1 MPFNKHAI
9 VIGVGPGLG
18 AALVQK
24 CAGEGMKVSAGARD
38 RGRLRKLLDE
48 RGLHEAPAL
57 ECDVSDPASVQSA
70 FNDAIA
76 DAGVPDLVIFNASGY
91 ARGSILELTPGQLEA
106 AWRVGC
112 LGGFHVGQAAAKAMI
127 GAGAPGAMVGAGAG
141 TILFTGATASL
152 RGSANFAPFAIAKF
166 GLRALAQSMARELG
180 PKGIH
185 VAHVVIDGQIDSPRL
200 REAQPDRDPHT
211 MLSPDEIAEVYWQL
225 HAQHRTAWT
234 HELDLRP
241 AVERF

>member
-1 MPFNKHAI
+1 MSSNQHAI

-24 CAGEGMKVSAGARD
+24 CVGEGMKVSAGARD
-38 RGRLRKLLDE
+38 RDRLRTLLDG
-48 RGLHEAPAL
+48 RGLQDVPAL
-57 ECDVSDPASVQSA
+57 SCDVTDPSSVDRAFEDAMSDGGA
-70 FNDAIA
+70 
-76 DAGVPDLVIFNASGY
+76 PDLVIFNASGY
-91 ARGSILELTPGQLEA
+91 ARGSILELTPGQLES

-112 LGGFHVGQAAAKAMI
+112 LGGFLVGQAAAKVMAP
-127 GAGAPGAMVGAGAG
+127 AGRG

-185 VAHVVIDGQIDSPRL
+185 VAHVVIDGQIGV
-200 REAQPDRDPHT
+200 
-211 MLSPDEIAEVYWQL
+211 AEGD
-225 HAQHRTAWT
+225 TK
-234 HELDLRP
+234 LRP
-241 AVERF
+241 ADIADAYWSIYRQPRSAWTLEADLRTWVEKF

>member
-1 MPFNKHAI
+1 MPFNQHAI

-24 CAGEGMKVSAGARD
+24 CVGEGMKVSAGARD
-38 RGRLRKLLDE
+38 RDRLRKLLDE
-48 RGLHEAPAL
+48 RGLQDVPAL
-57 ECDVSDPASVQSA
+57 RCDVTDPASVASA
-70 FNDAIA
+70 FEDAIGDGGA
-76 DAGVPDLVIFNASGY
+76 PDLVIFNASGY
-91 ARGSILELTPGQLEA
+91 ARGSILELAPGQLEA

-112 LGGFHVGQAAAKAMI
+112 LGGFIVGQAAAKAM
-127 GAGAPGAMVGAGAG
+127 APSGRG

-185 VAHVVIDGQIDSPRL
+185 VAHIVIDGQIGVADGDTKMRPADIADAYWSIYRQPR
-200 REAQPDRDPHT
+200 
-211 MLSPDEIAEVYWQL
+211 S
-225 HAQHRTAWT
+225 AWT
-234 HELDLRP
+234 LEADLR
-241 AVERF
+241 AWVEKF

>member
-127 GAGAPGAMVGAGAG
+127 GAGGPGATVGAGAG

-185 VAHVVIDGQIDSPRL
+185 VAHVVIDGQIG
-200 REAQPDRDPHT
+200 EAEGDAKLKPAD
-211 MLSPDEIAEVYWQL
+211 IAEAYWSLYRQP
-225 HAQHRTAWT
+225 RNAWT
-234 HELDLRP
+234 LEADLRTW
-241 AVERF
+241 VEKF

>member
-1 MPFNKHAI
+1 MSSNQHAI

-24 CAGEGMKVSAGARD
+24 CLGEGMKVSAGARD
-38 RGRLRKLLDE
+38 RDRLRTLLDE
-48 RGLHEAPAL
+48 RGLQDVPAL
-57 ECDVSDPASVQSA
+57 RCDVTDPSSVEHA
-70 FNDAIA
+70 FADAISDGGA
-76 DAGVPDLVIFNASGY
+76 PDLVVFNASGY
-91 ARGSILELTPGQLEA
+91 ARGSILELTPGQLES

-112 LGGFHVGQAAAKAMI
+112 LGGFIVGQAAAKVMVP
-127 GAGAPGAMVGAGAG
+127 AGRG

-185 VAHVVIDGQIDSPRL
+185 VAHVVIDGQIG
-200 REAQPDRDPHT
+200 
-211 MLSPDEIAEVYWQL
+211 IAEGD
-225 HAQHRTAWT
+225 TK
-234 HELDLRP
+234 LRP
-241 AVERF
+241 ADIAEAYWSIYRQPRSAWTLEADLRTWVEKF